1 MSRRSIAPAEVL
13 VRAVVETLEARR
25 LLTVSY
31 NASLR
36 LVTADGNG
44 GNNTITLSTSG
55 SSLVVNENG
64 VNTFIAKEEEK
75 RASFQPD
82 PMAEQRQKAQLEKVK
97 RERDPQVVRDC
108 LAAVRQALLDG
119 GNTIPALVPAI
130 KAYVTIGE
138 ICDVMREV
146 YGEYSQP
153 T

>member
-1 MSRRSIAPAEVL
+1 MEEIGRIDAQGG
-13 VRAVVETLEARR
+13 AVEAIERGYFHRTLDESSYRWQQQVEAKEKLI
-25 LLTVSY
+25 V
-31 NASLR
+31 
-36 LVTADGNG
+36 
-44 GNNTITLSTSG
+44 
-55 SSLVVNENG
+55 G

-82 PMAEQRQKAQLEKVK
+82 PTAEQRQKAQLEKVK